1 MKSIIGAVVK
11 KARVREGTRGIDLAP
26 NAFILKA
33 LSADGEKQPRTV
45 RWVVSSSA
53 GGGIPSLTQATARRL
68 SSHGSLLSL
77 FLKETPCAGAH
88 HPSMKMCG

>member
-45 RWVVSSSA
+45 R
-53 GGGIPSLTQATARRL
+53 
-68 SSHGSLLSL
+68 
-77 FLKETPCAGAH
+77 
-88 HPSMKMCG
+88 

>member
-1 MKSIIGAVVK
+1 MGKDLSLFIARMKSIIGAVVK

-45 RWVVSSSA
+45 R
-53 GGGIPSLTQATARRL
+53 
-68 SSHGSLLSL
+68 
-77 FLKETPCAGAH
+77 
-88 HPSMKMCG
+88 